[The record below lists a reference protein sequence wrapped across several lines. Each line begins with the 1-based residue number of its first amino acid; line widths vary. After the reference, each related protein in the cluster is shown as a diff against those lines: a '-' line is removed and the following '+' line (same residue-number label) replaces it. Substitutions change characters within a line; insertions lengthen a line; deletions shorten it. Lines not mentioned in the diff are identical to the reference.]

1 MGMVRCPV
9 CFLDNDDHWGP
20 PPSSSPRKWDLPWQ
34 RSLGTDEL
42 WLFFPWLI
50 SYYYWVVDYVFFFIM
65 FIYFINVDDVAI
77 CFSVVSILP
86 IQIHK
91 WLTHYNQTISSGLR
105 ADPRS
110 GFVSVS
116 GCPWQAL
123 SNWDAKASSPWRW
136 WHWWRWKST
145 WYILI
150 YRLNKVS
157 HWSS

>member
-1 MGMVRCPV
+1 MPRLLSGQRRPLGAPAFLFPAQVGFTLATELGYWWTVTFFSMVNQ
-9 CFLDNDDHWGP
+9 L
-20 PPSSSPRKWDLPWQ
+20 LL
-34 RSLGTDEL
+34 LGG
-42 WLFFPWLI
+42 WLC
-50 SYYYWVVDYVFFFIM
+50 FFFIM